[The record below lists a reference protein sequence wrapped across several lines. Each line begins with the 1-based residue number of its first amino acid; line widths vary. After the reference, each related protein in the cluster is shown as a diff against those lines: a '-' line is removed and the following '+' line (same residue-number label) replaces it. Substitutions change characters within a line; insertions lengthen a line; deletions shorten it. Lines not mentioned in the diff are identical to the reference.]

1 MEWGGGDAIQPL
13 PMRPSWATPSLF
25 CFIRADFSKIR
36 GPLFSSPWNPFCMD
50 LFIISLILC
59 VAFYF
64 FFFFNTCS
72 VALFFFFKEWNNDT
86 IFSIFTEP
94 GKKAHQ
100 TEQYSRYFRS
110 APFVRPGPT
119 GGIHYEPS
127 SLYYQWRGYAIF
139 SFQPKWKTL
148 HLPSSNDM
156 CSRSRRAD

>member
-110 APFVRPGPT
+110 VPFVRPGPHRWDSLRAVVALLSMARLCDFFFSAE
-119 GGIHYEPS
+119 IENAS
-127 SLYYQWRGYAIF
+127 S
-139 SFQPKWKTL
+139 SFIKR
-148 HLPSSNDM
+148 HV
-156 CSRSRRAD
+156 